1 MIFILALIE
10 ETCRIDKFVD
20 DAIDTDGRGH
30 FISSYD
36 GEEVEA
42 EEYFIYRRR

>member
-10 ETCRIDKFVD
+10 GTCRIDKFVD
-20 DAIDTDGRGH
+20 DAIDMDGRGP

-42 EEYFIYRRR
+42 EEYFIYKQ